1 MVIHDREQE
10 QQWAQQQQT
19 RSRQT
24 SKKKQ
29 RLPRSLS
36 VLTVQSLA
44 CTVILLMALLFR
56 VAGGAAYTQLQQG
69 FADALAG
76 NELMAVLMRWW
87 DGDPAESVPLPE
99 EEGVKEGDFTPSSSR
114 IIPDLFEYA

>member
-1 MVIHDREQE
+1 MVIHDRERE
-10 QQWAQQQQT
+10 QQWAQQQQI

-24 SKKKQ
+24 SKNKRK
-29 RLPRSLS
+29 LPRSLS

-44 CTVILLMALLFR
+44 CTVILLVALLFR
-56 VAGGAAYTQLQQG
+56 VAGGTAYAQLQQG

-87 DGDPAESVPLPE
+87 DGDPAESVSLPE
-99 EEGVKEGDFTPSSSR
+99 EEGVKEESFTPSSGMISTFFA
-114 IIPDLFEYA
+114 DD